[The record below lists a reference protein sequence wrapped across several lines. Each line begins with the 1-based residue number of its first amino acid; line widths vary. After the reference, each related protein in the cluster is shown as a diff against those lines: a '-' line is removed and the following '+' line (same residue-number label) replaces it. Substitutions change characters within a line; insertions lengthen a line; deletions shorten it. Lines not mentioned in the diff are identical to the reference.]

1 LALSGLALGACGD
14 KPAGGDNNASAQA
27 QDAAYLAPPEPDT
40 VRLDASGLVLS
51 GRGPAGGR
59 VRLAQPN
66 GQAVF
71 APVDA
76 QGRWTIPLGPAAQ
89 PRIFGL
95 SVTDGGRTA
104 QAQGYVLVTPRGQA
118 ALLRA
123 GAAAVRID
131 SPTGA
136 GFRAVDFDVGG
147 GLVAAMEV
155 APRATVILRLDGR
168 QVAEGRADETGRYV
182 ASLPAAGQAAIRP
195 GVHQL
200 EMSGDGFAD
209 SVTVTLAPAQ
219 PLADG
224 PMRSQLT
231 PAGLRL
237 DWLTPGGGVQ
247 STLLPH

>member
-1 LALSGLALGACGD
+1 VLGACGG
-14 KPAGGDNNASAQA
+14 KPAGGEEGGSAQA
-27 QDAAYLAPPEPDT
+27 QDASYLAPPEPDT
-40 VRLDASGLVLS
+40 VRLDASGVVLS
-51 GRGPAGGR
+51 GRAPADGK

-95 SVTDGGRTA
+95 SVTVGGRTA

-123 GAAAVRID
+123 GGAAVRID
-131 SPTGA
+131 SPTAA
-136 GFRAVDFDVGG
+136 GFRAVDFDAGG
-147 GLVAAMEV
+147 GLQAAMEV
-155 APRATVILRLDGR
+155 QPRATVILHLDGR

-182 ASLPAAGQAAIRP
+182 VSLPAPGQPAIRP
-195 GVHQL
+195 GAHQL
-200 EMSGDGFAD
+200 EMAGDGFTD
-209 SVTVTLAPAQ
+209 SVTITLAPAQ
-219 PLADG
+219 PLAEG